1 VHSESKAVRIP
12 TGLGSCHHKNAIF
25 LIKHEA
31 ERRKWQFKPRQSA
44 HFSVCNAKF
53 ASSIDIALGAVRS
66 ETPYV
71 RRVFASQSTQR
82 ASVCLCLCKS
92 AGKQQQQRV
101 RAKRGREHHSD
112 CINKRHLLRFAP
124 GARLLMT
131 VAVRHGGGGCWGAS
145 LSRSLIR
152 IHMHNIIRES
162 RLTLSESVI
171 YAALAPRAGA
181 KFYVSAAGAL
191 VTRQLRMYKLISIR
205 RFHH

>member
-1 VHSESKAVRIP
+1 VRIP
-12 TGLGSCHHKNAIF
+12 IALGSCHRKNAIF

-71 RRVFASQSTQR
+71 RRVFASQSTAR
-82 ASVCLCLCKS
+82 ASE
-92 AGKQQQQRV
+92 RV
-101 RAKRGREHHSD
+101 SVFMQIGWQAAAARAKRGREHHSD

-131 VAVRHGGGGCWGAS
+131 VAVRHGGGCWGAS
-145 LSRSLIR
+145 LSFIR
-152 IHMHNIIRES
+152 IHMHNIIRDS

-191 VTRQLRMYKLISIR
+191 VTRRLRMYKLISIR